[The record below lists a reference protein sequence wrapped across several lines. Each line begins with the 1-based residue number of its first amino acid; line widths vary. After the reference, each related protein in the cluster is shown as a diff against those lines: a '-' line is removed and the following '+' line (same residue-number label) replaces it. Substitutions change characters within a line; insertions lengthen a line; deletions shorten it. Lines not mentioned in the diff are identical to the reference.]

1 MYRAL
6 KEHDV
11 VEKRRVGR
19 TKLKIDILGLGGAPL
34 GGNFADIDYAQ
45 GIEII
50 ATALDAG
57 MSYFDTAPWYGFG
70 RSERVIGDQL
80 RGKNYILSSKVGRL
94 LVPGPVSKPMD
105 FGMINPLPFHPVYD
119 YSYDGVMRAF
129 EDGLQRLGLDR
140 IDILLAHDIGTFQHG
155 DSNVRH
161 FRDLKEGGYKA
172 MAELRAE
179 GRVQAIGLGVN
190 ENQVCLDALGIGEW
204 DVFLLAGRYTL
215 LEQTPLDALFPACE
229 AAGTT
234 IICGGPFNSGILV
247 GREMWN
253 YNLAPEAVVNKVR
266 ALGAV
271 ADEYGIP
278 LPAAALQF
286 PLAHN
291 IVSSV
296 IPGPRSKVELEE
308 ILGWQS
314 VKVPADFW
322 TDLKRQALIHADAPT
337 PSSDL

>member
-1 MYRAL
+1 M
-6 KEHDV
+6 
-11 VEKRRVGR
+11 EKRRVGK
-19 TKLKIDILGLGGAPL
+19 TQLQIDVLGLGGAPL
-34 GGNFADIDYAQ
+34 GGNFADLDYTQ

-50 ATALDAG
+50 SAALDAG

-70 RSERVIGDQL
+70 RSERVVGDQL

-94 LVPGPVSKPMD
+94 LAPGSVATPMD
-105 FGMINPLPFHPVYD
+105 FGMIDPLPFHPVYD

-155 DSNVRH
+155 DDNAKH
-161 FRDLKEGGYKA
+161 FKDLQEGGYKA
-172 MAELRAE
+172 MAELRAD

-190 ENQVCLDALGIGEW
+190 ENQVCLDALNIGQW

-215 LEQTPLDALFPACE
+215 LEQTALDELFPACDVV
-229 AAGTT
+229 GTT

-253 YNLAPEAVVNKVR
+253 YNNAPKAVVNKVK

-271 ADEYGIP
+271 ADKYGIP
-278 LPAAALQF
+278 LSAAALQF

-291 IVSSV
+291 TVTSV

-308 ILGWQS
+308 ILRWQS
-314 VKVPADFW
+314 VRIPNEFW
-322 TDLKRQALIHADAPT
+322 ASLKSQALVHEHAPT
-337 PSSDL
+337 PGRTL

>member
-1 MYRAL
+1 M
-6 KEHDV
+6 
-11 VEKRRVGR
+11 EKRRVGK
-19 TKLKIDILGLGGAPL
+19 TQLEIDIIGLGGAPL
-34 GGNFADIDYAQ
+34 GGNFADLNYAQ
-45 GIEII
+45 GVEIVSG
-50 ATALDAG
+50 ALDAG

-70 RSERVIGDQL
+70 RSERVVGDQL

-94 LVPGPVSKPMD
+94 LVPGAVTKPMD
-105 FGMINPLPFHPVYD
+105 FGMIDPLPFHPVYD

-155 DSNVRH
+155 DDNAQH
-161 FRDLKEGGYKA
+161 FKALQDGGYKA

-190 ENQVCLDALGIGEW
+190 ENEVCLDALGIGQW

-229 AAGTT
+229 LAGTT

-253 YNLAPEAVVNKVR
+253 YDAAPEAVIKKVR
-266 ALGAV
+266 ALTEV
-271 ADEYGIP
+271 ADEFGIP

-291 IVSSV
+291 IVTSV
-296 IPGPRSKVELEE
+296 IPGPRSKNELEE
-308 ILGWQS
+308 ILAWLS
-314 VKVPADFW
+314 LKIPVDFW
-322 TDLKRQALIHADAPT
+322 AALKSKTLIHEDAPI
-337 PSSDL
+337 PCNSL